1 VLITGQ
7 GGFCGMLKKYVA
19 LIYIMN
25 EQIGFDPRGEYTNTE
40 VHVKSEKDIPV
51 DLNTFKD
58 FDYKS
63 LPKDGFMMSVISA
76 RRGGKSFM
84 INYLIQQFQ
93 QDKELAFSHIF
104 LISETG
110 FGFKGIPPAYRF
122 GDTSALSYILKNQE
136 QIRDYNRQQDK
147 PARRMRSRIL
157 IVVDDCACNQ
167 TKDTGMKN
175 QLITK
180 LALNGRH
187 YSTKDPVEGNGVSV
201 ILISQALKN
210 IPKGV
215 RLNQDVMFANNISS
229 LIERNDLLDENFYID
244 TTMRGKRYGRKV
256 FQELSTKEDFVFIAI
271 ENHIQNKR
279 KLEDYIRVFKAQPQ
293 KEFKFFGGKKDWVG
307 VDPFD

>member
-1 VLITGQ
+1 
-7 GGFCGMLKKYVA
+7 
-19 LIYIMN
+19 MN
-25 EQIGFDPRGEYTNTE
+25 DQVNENPQSEYKNSD
-40 VHVKSEKDIPV
+40 VNLVVDNDINV
-51 DLNTFKD
+51 DVSKFNE
-58 FDYKS
+58 FDYKK
-63 LPKDGFMMSVISA
+63 LPKDGFMISVVSC

-84 INYLIQQFQ
+84 IDYLIKQFQ
-93 QDKELAFSHIF
+93 QDKELKFSHIF

-110 FGFKGIPPAYRF
+110 YGFNGIPPRYRF
-122 GDTSALSYILKNQE
+122 NDTSALSYILKNQE
-136 QIRDYNRQQDK
+136 SIRDYNQKQEK
-147 PARRMRSRIL
+147 EARRMKSRIL

-175 QLITK
+175 KLITK

-187 YSTKDPVEGNGVSV
+187 YSTKDPVKGNSVSV
-201 ILISQALKN
+201 ILISQCLKN
-210 IPKGV
+210 IPKQV

-244 TTMRGKRYGRKV
+244 TTMKGKRYGRKV

-279 KLEDYIRVFKAQPQ
+279 KLEDYIRVFKA
-293 KEFKFFGGKKDWVG
+293 KELKDFKYFGGKKDWIG